1 MKLMGL
7 LRFYMLPRMLGRMKE
22 GRKGGRKEGRKEGRK
37 DSFDRSV
44 AQSKGRVDPNRRS
57 KRFER
62 LTCIRSGDNKVVFL
76 RRCLMVALRICSL
89 ALGLL
94 RAGGGGEVLYMPLA
108 LDRTQVVRQSNVC
121 RSREG
126 NGSHWSS
133 DRMIDFD

>member
-1 MKLMGL
+1 MV
-7 LRFYMLPRMLGRMKE
+7 RSI
-22 GRKGGRKEGRKEGRK
+22 
-37 DSFDRSV
+37 DQSV
-44 AQSKGRVDPNRRS
+44 AQSEGRVDLNRRS

-94 RAGGGGEVLYMPLA
+94 RAGGGEVLYMPLT

-133 DRMIDFD
+133 DRMIDSD

>member
-1 MKLMGL
+1 
-7 LRFYMLPRMLGRMKE
+7 MLE
-22 GRKGGRKEGRKEGRK
+22 GRKEGRKEGLVR
-37 DSFDRSV
+37 SIDRSV
-44 AQSKGRVDPNRRS
+44 AQSEGRVDLNRRS

-94 RAGGGGEVLYMPLA
+94 RAGGGEVLYMPLT
-108 LDRTQVVRQSNVC
+108 LDRTQVVRQLSVD

-126 NGSHWSS
+126 KGSH
-133 DRMIDFD
+133 

>member
-1 MKLMGL
+1 MFDAC
-7 LRFYMLPRMLGRMKE
+7 R
-22 GRKGGRKEGRKEGRK
+22 RKEGRK

-94 RAGGGGEVLYMPLA
+94 RAGGGGGEVLYMPLT
-108 LDRTQVVRQSNVC
+108 LDRTQVVRKSNVC
-121 RSREG
+121 RRREG
-126 NGSHWSS
+126 NGSHWNS
-133 DRMIDFD
+133 DRMIDSD